1 MTMKRKILWLLP
13 TALWAAFVLFTLL
26 LTCVDVQSIGPQ
38 GSAVGFA
45 TVNGWAFQLLG
56 VHLLWYHLTDWLGV
70 AAIAIAF
77 GFAVAGLYQWVKRKS
92 LRKVDR
98 HILALGG
105 FYLLVIAC
113 YLFFE
118 KVVINCRPILMD
130 GNLEASYP
138 SSHTMIVVSIM
149 ATASMAFRVLC
160 PQKKGWCL
168 AVDIFAAVV
177 IAVTVMGRL
186 IAGVHW
192 LTDIVGGLLLSAALV
207 ATYWAVCWGKKR

>member
-1 MTMKRKILWLLP
+1 MTMKKRLWLLP
-13 TALWAAFVLFTLL
+13 AALWAAFALFTLL
-26 LTCVDVQSIGPQ
+26 LTCVDVQAIGPQ

-45 TVNGWAFQLLG
+45 TVNEWAFQLLG
-56 VHLLWYHLTDWLGV
+56 AQLLWYHITDWLGV
-70 AAIAIAF
+70 VAIVVAF
-77 GFAVAGLYQWVKRKS
+77 SFAVAGLYQWVKRKS
-92 LRKVDR
+92 IRKVDR
-98 HILALGG
+98 HILVLGD
-105 FYLLVIAC
+105 FYLLVIGC

-130 GNLEASYP
+130 GSLEASYP
-138 SSHTMIVVSIM
+138 SSHTMIVVSII
-149 ATASMAFRVLC
+149 ATAAMAFRALC

-177 IAVTVMGRL
+177 IAVTVIGRL

-207 ATYWAVCWGKKR
+207 ATYWAVC

>member
-1 MTMKRKILWLLP
+1 MKGKLWLFP
-13 TALWAAFVLFTLL
+13 AALWAVFGLFTLL
-26 LTCVDVQSIGPQ
+26 LTCVDVHPIGPQ
-38 GSAVGFA
+38 GAAVGFA

-56 VHLLWYHLTDWLGV
+56 VHLLWYHITDWLGV

-77 GFAVAGLYQWVKRKS
+77 AFAVTGLCQLITRRS

-98 HILALGG
+98 HILVLGG
-105 FYLLVIAC
+105 FYLLVIGC

-149 ATASMAFRVLC
+149 ATAAMAFRALC
-160 PQKKGWCL
+160 PQNKGWRL
-168 AVDIFAAVV
+168 AVGIFAAVV
-177 IAVTVMGRL
+177 IAVTVTGRL
-186 IAGVHW
+186 ISGVHW
-192 LTDIVGGLLLSAALV
+192 LTDIVGGLMLSAALV
-207 ATYWAVCWGKKR
+207 VSYWAVCWGKKR

>member
-1 MTMKRKILWLLP
+1 M
-13 TALWAAFVLFTLL
+13 
-26 LTCVDVQSIGPQ
+26 
-38 GSAVGFA
+38 
-45 TVNGWAFQLLG
+45 
-56 VHLLWYHLTDWLGV
+56 
-70 AAIAIAF
+70 
-77 GFAVAGLYQWVKRKS
+77 
-92 LRKVDR
+92 
-98 HILALGG
+98 
-105 FYLLVIAC
+105 IAC

-130 GNLEASYP
+130 GNLEASNP

-149 ATASMAFRVLC
+149 ATASMAFRALC

-207 ATYWAVCWGKKR
+207 ATYWVVCWGKKR

>member
-1 MTMKRKILWLLP
+1 MTMKKRLWLLP
-13 TALWAAFVLFTLL
+13 AALWAGFVLFTLL
-26 LTCVDVQSIGPQ
+26 LTCVDVQAIGPQ
-38 GSAVGFA
+38 GTAVGFA
-45 TVNGWAFQLLG
+45 TVNEWAFQLLG

-70 AAIAIAF
+70 AAIAFAF

-92 LRKVDR
+92 IRKVDR

-105 FYLLVIAC
+105 FYLLVIGC

-130 GNLEASYP
+130 GSLEASYP
-138 SSHTMIVVSIM
+138 SSHTMIVVSII
-149 ATASMAFRVLC
+149 ATAAMAFRALC

-177 IAVTVMGRL
+177 IAVTVIGRL

-207 ATYWAVCWGKKR
+207 VSYWAACRGE

>member
-1 MTMKRKILWLLP
+1 MKQKLWLLP
-13 TALWAAFVLFTLL
+13 AALWAAFVLFTLL
-26 LTCVDVQSIGPQ
+26 LTCVDVQAIGPQ

-77 GFAVAGLYQWVKRKS
+77 GFAVVGLYQWVKRKS
-92 LRKVDR
+92 IRKVDR
-98 HILALGG
+98 HILVLGG
-105 FYLLVIAC
+105 FYLLVIGC

-149 ATASMAFRVLC
+149 ATASMAFRALC

-207 ATYWAVCWGKKR
+207 VSYWAACFPIN

>member
-1 MTMKRKILWLLP
+1 MKRKLWLLP
-13 TALWAAFVLFTLL
+13 AALWAAFVLFTLL

-38 GSAVGFA
+38 GTAVGFA

-56 VHLLWYHLTDWLGV
+56 AHLLWYHITDWLGV

-77 GFAVAGLYQWVKRKS
+77 GFAVTGLRQWIKRRS

-98 HILALGG
+98 HILVLGG

-113 YLFFE
+113 YIFFE
-118 KVVINCRPILMD
+118 NVVINCRPILMD

-149 ATASMAFRVLC
+149 ATAAMAFRALC
-160 PQKKGWCL
+160 PQKREWCL
-168 AVDIFAAVV
+168 AADIFAAVV

-186 IAGVHW
+186 IAGAHW

-207 ATYWAVCWGKKR
+207 VSYWAACRGE

>member
-1 MTMKRKILWLLP
+1 MTRKLWLLP
-13 TALWAAFVLFTLL
+13 AALWAGFVLFTLL
-26 LTCVDVQSIGPQ
+26 LTCVDVQAIGPQ
-38 GSAVGFA
+38 GATVGFA
-45 TVNGWAFQLLG
+45 TVNEWAFQLLG
-56 VHLLWYHLTDWLGV
+56 AHLLWYHITDWLGV
-70 AAIAIAF
+70 VAIVVAF
-77 GFAVAGLYQWVKRKS
+77 SFAVTGLCQWIKRRS

-98 HILALGG
+98 YILALGG
-105 FYLLVIAC
+105 FYLLVIGC
-113 YLFFE
+113 YIFFE

-130 GNLEASYP
+130 GNSEASYP

-149 ATASMAFRVLC
+149 ATASMAFRALC

-207 ATYWAVCWGKKR
+207 ATYWAVCRGE

>member
-1 MTMKRKILWLLP
+1 MKRKLWLLP
-13 TALWAAFVLFTLL
+13 AALWAAFVLFTRL
-26 LTCVDVQSIGPQ
+26 LTCVDVQFIGPQ

-56 VHLLWYHLTDWLGV
+56 VHLLWYHITDWLGV
-70 AAIAIAF
+70 VAIAIAF
-77 GFAVAGLYQWVKRKS
+77 AYAVTGLCQWIKRKS
-92 LRKVDR
+92 IRKVDR
-98 HILALGG
+98 HILVLGG

-118 KVVINCRPILMD
+118 KVVINCRPILMY
-130 GNLEASYP
+130 GSLEASYP

-149 ATASMAFRVLC
+149 ATAAMAFRALC

-207 ATYWAVCWGKKR
+207 VSYWAACRGE

>member
-1 MTMKRKILWLLP
+1 MKRKLWLLP
-13 TALWAAFVLFTLL
+13 AALWAAFALFTLL
-26 LTCVDVQSIGPQ
+26 LTCVDVQPIGPQ

-77 GFAVAGLYQWVKRKS
+77 GFAVVGLYQWVKRKS

-98 HILALGG
+98 HILVLGG

-149 ATASMAFRVLC
+149 ATASMVFRALC

-207 ATYWAVCWGKKR
+207 ATYWAACRGKKR

>member
-1 MTMKRKILWLLP
+1 MKRKILWLLS
-13 TALWAAFVLFTLL
+13 TALWITFVLFTLL

-77 GFAVAGLYQWVKRKS
+77 GFAVVGLYRWVKRKS

-98 HILALGG
+98 HILVLGG

-149 ATASMAFRVLC
+149 ATASMAFRALC

-207 ATYWAVCWGKKR
+207 VSYWAACRGE

>member
-1 MTMKRKILWLLP
+1 MKRKILWLLP
-13 TALWAAFVLFTLL
+13 TALWAAFLLFTLL

-45 TVNGWAFQLLG
+45 TVNGEVFQLLG

-77 GFAVAGLYQWVKRKS
+77 GFAVVGLYQWVKRKS

-98 HILALGG
+98 YILALGG

-149 ATASMAFRVLC
+149 ATASMVFRALC
-160 PQKKGWCL
+160 LQKKGWCL
-168 AVDIFAAVV
+168 AVDIFAVVV
-177 IAVTVMGRL
+177 IVVTVMGRL

-207 ATYWAVCWGKKR
+207 ATYWVGCWGKKR

>member
-1 MTMKRKILWLLP
+1 MKRKILWLLP
-13 TALWAAFVLFTLL
+13 TALWAGFVLFTLL
-26 LTCVDVQSIGPQ
+26 LTCVDVQFIGPQ

-45 TVNGWAFQLLG
+45 TVNGEVFQLLG
-56 VHLLWYHLTDWLGV
+56 VHFLWYHITDWLGV
-70 AAIAIAF
+70 VAIAIAF

-98 HILALGG
+98 HILVLGG

-118 KVVINCRPILMD
+118 KVVINCRPILMY
-130 GNLEASYP
+130 GSLEASYP

-149 ATASMAFRVLC
+149 ATAAMAFRVLC
-160 PQKKGWCL
+160 PQKREWRL

-177 IAVTVMGRL
+177 IAVTVIGRL

-207 ATYWAVCWGKKR
+207 VSYWAACRGE

>member
-1 MTMKRKILWLLP
+1 MKQKLWLLP
-13 TALWAAFVLFTLL
+13 AALWAAFVLFTLL
-26 LTCVDVQSIGPQ
+26 LTCVDVQAIGPQ
-38 GSAVGFA
+38 GTAVGFA

-77 GFAVAGLYQWVKRKS
+77 GFAVVGLYQWVKRKS
-92 LRKVDR
+92 IRKVDR
-98 HILALGG
+98 HILVLGG
-105 FYLLVIAC
+105 FYLLVIGC

-138 SSHTMIVVSIM
+138 SSHTMIMVSIM
-149 ATASMAFRVLC
+149 ATAAMVFRALC
-160 PQKKGWCL
+160 PQKREWYL

>member
-1 MTMKRKILWLLP
+1 MTMKQKLWLLP
-13 TALWAAFVLFTLL
+13 AALWAAFVLFTLL
-26 LTCVDVQSIGPQ
+26 LTCVDVQSIGTQ

-56 VHLLWYHLTDWLGV
+56 VHLIWYHITDWLGV

-77 GFAVAGLYQWVKRKS
+77 GFAVVGLYQWVKRKS

-98 HILALGG
+98 HILVLGG
-105 FYLLVIAC
+105 FYLLVIGC
-113 YLFFE
+113 YIFFE
-118 KVVINCRPILMD
+118 KVVINSRPILMD

-149 ATASMAFRVLC
+149 ATASMVFRALC

-207 ATYWAVCWGKKR
+207 VSYWAACWRRKG

>member
-1 MTMKRKILWLLP
+1 MKRKLWLFP
-13 TALWAAFVLFTLL
+13 AALWAGFVLFTLL

-38 GSAVGFA
+38 RATVGFA
-45 TVNGWAFQLLG
+45 TVNEWAFQLLG
-56 VHLLWYHLTDWLGV
+56 VHLQWYHLTDWLGV
-70 AAIAIAF
+70 VAIAIAF

-92 LRKVDR
+92 IRKVDR
-98 HILALGG
+98 YILALGG
-105 FYLLVIAC
+105 FYLLVIGC
-113 YLFFE
+113 YIFFE

-149 ATASMAFRVLC
+149 ATAAMAFRALC

-192 LTDIVGGLLLSAALV
+192 LTDIVGSLLLSAALV
-207 ATYWAVCWGKKR
+207 VSYWAACWGE

>member
-1 MTMKRKILWLLP
+1 MKRKILWLLP
-13 TALWAAFVLFTLL
+13 TALWAAFLLFTLL

-56 VHLLWYHLTDWLGV
+56 VHLLWYHITDWLGV

-77 GFAVAGLYQWVKRKS
+77 GFAVVGLYQWVKRKS
-92 LRKVDR
+92 LRKVDG
-98 HILALGG
+98 HILVLGG
-105 FYLLVIAC
+105 FYLLVIGC

-149 ATASMAFRVLC
+149 ATASMAFRALC
-160 PQKKGWCL
+160 PKKKGWCL
-168 AVDIFAAVV
+168 AVDIFAAVM

-207 ATYWAVCWGKKR
+207 WSYWVVCWRRKG

>member
-1 MTMKRKILWLLP
+1 MKRKLWLLP
-13 TALWAAFVLFTLL
+13 AALWAAFLLFTLL

-56 VHLLWYHLTDWLGV
+56 VHLLWYHITDWLGV

-77 GFAVAGLYQWVKRKS
+77 GFAVTGPCQWIKRRS

-98 HILALGG
+98 HILVLGG

-118 KVVINCRPILMD
+118 KMVINYRPILMD
-130 GNLEASYP
+130 GNLEESYP

-149 ATASMAFRVLC
+149 ATASMAFRALC

-207 ATYWAVCWGKKR
+207 VSYWVVCWGE

>member
-1 MTMKRKILWLLP
+1 MKRKRLWILP
-13 TALWAAFVLFTLL
+13 TALWATFVLFTLL
-26 LTCVDVQSIGPQ
+26 LTCVDVQPIGPQ

-45 TVNGWAFQLLG
+45 TVNEWAFQLLG

-70 AAIAIAF
+70 VAIAIAF

-92 LRKVDR
+92 IRKVDR
-98 HILALGG
+98 YVLALGG
-105 FYLLVIAC
+105 FYLLVIGC
-113 YLFFE
+113 YIFFE
-118 KVVINCRPILMD
+118 KVVINCRPILMY
-130 GNLEASYP
+130 GSLEASYP

-149 ATASMAFRVLC
+149 ATAAMAFRALC

-207 ATYWAVCWGKKR
+207 WSYWVVCWRRKG

>member
-1 MTMKRKILWLLP
+1 MKRKLWLLP
-13 TALWAAFVLFTLL
+13 AALWAGFVLFTLL

-38 GSAVGFA
+38 GATVGFA
-45 TVNGWAFQLLG
+45 TVNEWAFQLLG
-56 VHLLWYHLTDWLGV
+56 VHLQWYHLTDWLGV
-70 AAIAIAF
+70 VAIAIAF

-92 LRKVDR
+92 IRKVDR
-98 HILALGG
+98 YVLALGG
-105 FYLLVIAC
+105 FYLLVIGC
-113 YLFFE
+113 YIFFE
-118 KVVINCRPILMD
+118 KVVINCRPILMY
-130 GNLEASYP
+130 GSLEASYP

-149 ATASMAFRVLC
+149 ATAAMAFRALC

-177 IAVTVMGRL
+177 IAITVIGRL

-207 ATYWAVCWGKKR
+207 VSYWAACRGE

>member
-1 MTMKRKILWLLP
+1 MKRKLWLLP
-13 TALWAAFVLFTLL
+13 AALWAAFLLFTLL

-45 TVNGWAFQLLG
+45 TVNEWAFQLLG

-77 GFAVAGLYQWVKRKS
+77 GFAVVGLYQWVKRKS

-98 HILALGG
+98 YILALGG

-149 ATASMAFRVLC
+149 ATASMAFRALC
-160 PQKKGWCL
+160 PKKKGWCL
-168 AVDIFAAVV
+168 AVDIFAAVM

-192 LTDIVGGLLLSAALV
+192 LTDIVGGLLLSAAL
-207 ATYWAVCWGKKR
+207 AWSYWVVCWRRKG

>member
-1 MTMKRKILWLLP
+1 MKKRLWLLP
-13 TALWAAFVLFTLL
+13 AALWAAFALFTLL
-26 LTCVDVQSIGPQ
+26 LTCVDVQAIGPQ

-45 TVNGWAFQLLG
+45 TVNEWAFQLLG
-56 VHLLWYHLTDWLGV
+56 AQLLWYHITDWLGV
-70 AAIAIAF
+70 VAIVVAF
-77 GFAVAGLYQWVKRKS
+77 SFAVAGLYQWVKRKS
-92 LRKVDR
+92 IRKVDR
-98 HILALGG
+98 HILVLGD
-105 FYLLVIAC
+105 FYLLVIGC

-130 GNLEASYP
+130 GSLEASYP
-138 SSHTMIVVSIM
+138 SSHTMIVVSII
-149 ATASMAFRVLC
+149 ATAAMAFRALC

-177 IAVTVMGRL
+177 IAVTVIGRL

-207 ATYWAVCWGKKR
+207 ATYWAVC

>member
-1 MTMKRKILWLLP
+1 MKRKLWLLP
-13 TALWAAFVLFTLL
+13 AALWAAFVLFTLL
-26 LTCVDVQSIGPQ
+26 LTCVDVQPIGPQ

-92 LRKVDR
+92 IRKVDR
-98 HILALGG
+98 YILALGG

-149 ATASMAFRVLC
+149 ATAAMAFRALC
-160 PQKKGWCL
+160 PRRRGWCL
-168 AVDIFAAVV
+168 AADIFAAVV

-192 LTDIVGGLLLSAALV
+192 LTDIVGGLLLSAARV
-207 ATYWAVCWGKKR
+207 VSYWAVCWGKKG

>member
-1 MTMKRKILWLLP
+1 MKRKMLWLLP
-13 TALWAAFVLFTLL
+13 TALWAGFVLFTLL
-26 LTCVDVQSIGPQ
+26 LTCVDVQAIGPQ

-45 TVNGWAFQLLG
+45 TVNGEVFQLLG
-56 VHLLWYHLTDWLGV
+56 VHFLWYHITDWLGV
-70 AAIAIAF
+70 VAIAIAF

-105 FYLLVIAC
+105 FYLLVIGC
-113 YLFFE
+113 YIFFE

-149 ATASMAFRVLC
+149 ATASMAFRALC

-207 ATYWAVCWGKKR
+207 VLYWAACRGE

>member
-1 MTMKRKILWLLP
+1 MTPKKLWILP
-13 TALWAAFVLFTLL
+13 AALWAAFLLFTSL
-26 LTCVDVQSIGPQ
+26 LTCVDVQPIDPQ

-45 TVNGWAFQLLG
+45 TVNGWAFRLLG
-56 VHLLWYHLTDWLGV
+56 VHLLWYHITDWLGV
-70 AAIAIAF
+70 VAIVIAF
-77 GFAVAGLYQWVKRKS
+77 AFAVTGLCQWVKRRS

-105 FYLLVIAC
+105 FYLVVIAC
-113 YLFFE
+113 YIFFE
-118 KVVINCRPILMD
+118 MVVINCRPILMD

-149 ATASMAFRVLC
+149 ATAAMAFRTLC

-168 AVDIFAAVV
+168 AVDIFGAVV
-177 IAVTVMGRL
+177 ISVTVMGRL
-186 IAGVHW
+186 ISGVHW

-207 ATYWAVCWGKKR
+207 VSYRAMCWGQKR

>member
-1 MTMKRKILWLLP
+1 MKQKLWLLP
-13 TALWAAFVLFTLL
+13 AALWAAFVLFTLL
-26 LTCVDVQSIGPQ
+26 LTCVDVQSIGTQ

-56 VHLLWYHLTDWLGV
+56 VHLIWYHITDWLGV

-77 GFAVAGLYQWVKRKS
+77 GFAVVGLYQWVKRKS

-98 HILALGG
+98 HILVLGG
-105 FYLLVIAC
+105 FYLLVIGC
-113 YLFFE
+113 YIFFE
-118 KVVINCRPILMD
+118 KVVINSRPILMD

-149 ATASMAFRVLC
+149 ATASMVFRALC

-207 ATYWAVCWGKKR
+207 VSYWAACWRRKG

>member
-1 MTMKRKILWLLP
+1 MKRKLWLLP
-13 TALWAAFVLFTLL
+13 AALWAAFVLFTLL
-26 LTCVDVQSIGPQ
+26 LTCVDEQPIGPQ
-38 GSAVGFA
+38 GATVGFA

-77 GFAVAGLYQWVKRKS
+77 GFAVVGLYQWVKRKS
-92 LRKVDR
+92 IRKVDR
-98 HILALGG
+98 HILVLGG

-138 SSHTMIVVSIM
+138 SSHTMIVVSII
-149 ATASMAFRVLC
+149 ATAAMAFRALC

-177 IAVTVMGRL
+177 IAVTVIGRL

-207 ATYWAVCWGKKR
+207 VSYWAACWGNKR

>member
-1 MTMKRKILWLLP
+1 MKRKLWLFP
-13 TALWAAFVLFTLL
+13 AALWAAFALFTLL
-26 LTCVDVQSIGPQ
+26 LACVDVQAIGPQ

-56 VHLLWYHLTDWLGV
+56 VHLLWYHITDWLGV
-70 AAIAIAF
+70 VAIAIAF
-77 GFAVAGLYQWVKRKS
+77 AYAVTGLCQLIKRKS
-92 LRKVDR
+92 IRKVDR
-98 HILALGG
+98 HILVLGG

-113 YLFFE
+113 YIFFE
-118 KVVINCRPILMD
+118 NVVINCRPILMG

-149 ATASMAFRVLC
+149 ATAAMAFRALC
-160 PQKKGWCL
+160 PQNKGWRL
-168 AVDIFAAVV
+168 AVGIFAAVV

-207 ATYWAVCWGKKR
+207 WSYWAVCWGRKG